1 MSVKDDGVGLP
12 PELNFRNTT
21 SLGMQLI
28 NIFVD
33 QLEGSIKSV
42 DGNGTNLEIV
52 FPVASEMK
60 SQ

>member
-42 DGNGTNLEIV
+42 DRNGTNLEII
-52 FPVASEMK
+52 FPVASTEG
-60 SQ
+60 